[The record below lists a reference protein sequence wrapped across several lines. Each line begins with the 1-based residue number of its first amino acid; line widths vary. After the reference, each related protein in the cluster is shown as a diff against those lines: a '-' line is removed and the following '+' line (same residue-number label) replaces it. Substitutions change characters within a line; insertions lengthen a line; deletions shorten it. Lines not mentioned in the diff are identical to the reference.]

1 MSKTRALNRRGENL
15 MTTDHNKAVVR
26 IFLERLD
33 KDLSAIEDF
42 FIADCLANLPGNPD
56 PTNREGFR
64 QFVAMLYAAFPDL
77 HHTVEDQIA
86 ENDKVAS
93 LVNVR
98 GTHRGDFL
106 GIASTGKQV
115 VFKDFII
122 TRIERGKVVELWA
135 QFDALS
141 LLQQLGVFQ
150 IQGQSKG

>member
-1 MSKTRALNRRGENL
+1 
-15 MTTDHNKAVVR
+15 MTTVQNKAIVR

-42 FIADCLANLPGNPD
+42 IIADCLANLPGNPD

-64 QFVAMLYAAFPDL
+64 KFVAMLYAAFPDL

-86 ENDKVAS
+86 ENDKVVS

>member
-1 MSKTRALNRRGENL
+1 
-15 MTTDHNKAVVR
+15 MTTDHNKAVMR

-42 FIADCLANLPGNPD
+42 IIADCLANLPGNPD

-64 QFVAMLYAAFPDL
+64 KFVAMLYAAFPDL
-77 HHTVEDQIA
+77 HHTVEYQIA

-98 GTHRGDFL
+98 GTHRGNFL
-106 GIASTGKQV
+106 GIASTGRQV
-115 VFKDFII
+115 AFKDIII
-122 TRIERGKVVELWA
+122 TRIQGGKIVELWA

-150 IQGQSKG
+150 IPGQSRG